1 MKDYTFKATKQPGH
15 PIYNVEVL
23 LDGNSVDSISFYHN
37 AKSKPTKEFIANR
50 YQEKLWEREIKEAN
64 KAFKRRIENA
74 IATADVNFDLDA
86 FYEEE
91 SAEFYHQHGE
101 WPKH

>member
-1 MKDYTFKATKQPGH
+1 MKDYTFKSTKQPSY
-15 PIYNVEVL
+15 PIYDVEVL
-23 LDGNSVDSISFYHN
+23 LDGVNVDAISFYHN

-50 YQEKLWEREIKEAN
+50 YQEKLWERELKEAN
-64 KAFKRRIENA
+64 MQFKRRIELA
-74 IATADVNFDLDA
+74 ITTADVNIDLDA

-91 SAEFYHQHGE
+91 AAEFYHQHGE